1 MRIIYL
7 QMKQNNFQKVNSCET
22 TKCLIGT
29 AGSAIIGSVLGST
42 GFLSGN
48 LVGIVAFCDI

>member
-1 MRIIYL
+1 
-7 QMKQNNFQKVNSCET
+7 MKQNNFQKVNSCET